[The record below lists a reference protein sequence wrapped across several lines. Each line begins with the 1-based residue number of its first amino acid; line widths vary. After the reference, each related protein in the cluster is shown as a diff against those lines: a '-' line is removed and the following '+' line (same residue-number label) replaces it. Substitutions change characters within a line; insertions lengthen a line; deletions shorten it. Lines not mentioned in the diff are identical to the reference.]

1 MLSFLLILFVS
12 VFFTGIIGRTKSIC
26 SGRKGPGVLQPMK
39 NVILLFRKGSVFSNT
54 SSIIFQIAPA
64 IAFGSILTAAML
76 IPFSWQESILSAQ
89 FDFVLFV
96 YLLGIG
102 RFFMIIGALD
112 TGSSFEG
119 MGANREAF
127 YAMLLEPAMLII
139 LASFCIITGN
149 YSFATIFYTMGQYHV
164 EYILA
169 ALLGIFV
176 LVNIALVENSRLP
189 VDDPKTHLELT
200 MVHEVMILDNSGFD
214 LALIHLTSFLKFA
227 IFGTLIAN
235 CLIPAQWSLSLQVLL
250 YLAIQIVFAVTIG
263 FVESFRARN
272 RLNKNAQYILAVS
285 AVALIAFI
293 FALIVNINTI
303 R

>member
-1 MLSFLLILFVS
+1 MLSFLLILIVS
-12 VFFTGIIGRTKSIC
+12 LFFNGVIGRTKSIF
-26 SGRKGPGVLQPMK
+26 SGRKGPGILQPIK
-39 NVILLFRKGSVFSNT
+39 NVVLLLRKGSVFSNS
-54 SSIIFQIAPA
+54 SSIIFQIAPT
-64 IAFGSILTAAML
+64 IAFSAVLSAALL
-76 IPFSWQESILSAQ
+76 IPFSWRGSILSAQ
-89 FDFVLFV
+89 FDFILFV

-102 RFFMIIGALD
+102 RFFMILGALD

-119 MGANREAF
+119 MGANRESF
-127 YAMLLEPAMLII
+127 YAMLLEPALLII

-149 YSFATIFYTMGQYHV
+149 YSFDTIFYTMGQYHV
-164 EYILA
+164 EYVLA

-176 LVNIALVENSRLP
+176 LVNVALIENSRLP

-214 LALIHLTSFLKFA
+214 LALIHLTGFLKFA
-227 IFGTLIAN
+227 IYGTMIAN
-235 CLIPAQWSLSLQVLL
+235 CLIPAQWSLAL
-250 YLAIQIVFAVTIG
+250 QIVLYFIVQVSFAITIG

-285 AVALIAFI
+285 AVAFIAFI
-293 FALIVNINTI
+293 FALVVNINTI